1 MCISSTYY
9 GTLIKTIVHT
19 IPVPIA
25 PMAARLLLL
34 ELTTQTTTI
43 TQNTT
48 KAGITIPRIN
58 GSLLL
63 FFLLPLLPDE
73 EGLSLLAIVLQD
85 SPEAHRL
92 GLPEFLYPKKEK
104 EKNEN
109 KTKIK

>member
-1 MCISSTYY
+1 M
-9 GTLIKTIVHT
+9 HT

-48 KAGITIPRIN
+48 KAGIAIPRIN

-63 FFLLPLLPDE
+63 FFLLPVLLPDE

-92 GLPEFLYPKKEK
+92 GLPESLYPKKEK
-104 EKNEN
+104 EKL
-109 KTKIK
+109 KIQQKSKNS